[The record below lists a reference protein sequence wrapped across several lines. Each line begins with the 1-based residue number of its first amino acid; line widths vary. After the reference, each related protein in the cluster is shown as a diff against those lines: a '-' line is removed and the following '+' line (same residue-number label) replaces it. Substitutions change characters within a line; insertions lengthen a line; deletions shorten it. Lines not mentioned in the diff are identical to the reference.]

1 MTLGWM
7 FDMIMCRTWDVHA
20 LEGELDCWY
29 DVFNIGDMM
38 RLEGGHEILIIH
50 VGGNILWEPRGR

>member
-1 MTLGWM
+1 
-7 FDMIMCRTWDVHA
+7 MIMCRTWDVHA